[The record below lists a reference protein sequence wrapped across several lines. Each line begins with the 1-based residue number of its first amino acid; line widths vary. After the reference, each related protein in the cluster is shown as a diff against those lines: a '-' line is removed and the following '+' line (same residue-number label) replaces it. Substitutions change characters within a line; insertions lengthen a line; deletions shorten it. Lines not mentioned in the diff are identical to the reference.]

1 MPGNPLNDPN
11 WAASLADT
19 IVRVVGSVRDKTTKP
34 VLTIV
39 RGAIFGLVA
48 VFGGGVALTLLV
60 IGGLRALQDLIDLF
74 APRRDAVWICYL
86 GLGIIFSVVGLVL
99 LKKRFPVPEETTT

>member
-39 RGAIFGLVA
+39 RYAIFGLVA
-48 VFGGGVALTLLV
+48 VFGGGVALVLLV
-60 IGGLRALQDLIDLF
+60 IAGLRALQDLIDLL
-74 APRRDAVWICYL
+74 APRRDAAWISYAA
-86 GLGIIFSVVGLVL
+86 LGIIFSVVGLVL
-99 LKKRFPVPEETTT
+99 LKKRFPVAQETPT